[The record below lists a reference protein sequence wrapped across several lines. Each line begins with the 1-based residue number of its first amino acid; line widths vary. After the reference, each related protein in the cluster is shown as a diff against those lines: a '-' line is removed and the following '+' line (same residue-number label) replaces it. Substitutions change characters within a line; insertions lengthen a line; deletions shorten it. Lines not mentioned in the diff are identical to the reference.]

1 MRYPQNFY
9 MATEEA
15 SFSDQQLPI
24 NGSFQL
30 RRHTLCRGLLVA
42 SGDQG
47 TTFFTPFSF
56 FFPIQTFSLPTTFCF
71 VPEMNLDQSRE
82 DPSTEISRHIKH
94 TLDANSSGSAS
105 LPLYPPSYTF
115 SIPSS
120 ALSRHRDTLHASSTD
135 GVLHSQH
142 RRQPSTTC

>member
-9 MATEEA
+9 MATQEA

-24 NGSFQL
+24 KWLIPTSAAHTMSCPPGCWWRSGNNFL
-30 RRHTLCRGLLVA
+30 RTIL
-42 SGDQG
+42 
-47 TTFFTPFSF
+47 FFP
-56 FFPIQTFSLPTTFCF
+56 PIQTFSLPTTFCF
-71 VPEMNLDQSRE
+71 VPDMNLDQSRE

-94 TLDANSSGSAS
+94 MLDANSSGSAS

-120 ALSRHRDTLHASSTD
+120 ALSRHRDTLHTSSTD